1 MTDNEGGGSPPGAPP
16 PPGILPGVP
25 MADHHKL
32 MQEHAH
38 LQARYSKA
46 VKIIDHMKT
55 QVGQVN
61 ASLAEAE
68 VDRDTY
74 YADLQQANR
83 TVMELQAKAQGI
95 DIPVNT

>member
-1 MTDNEGGGSPPGAPP
+1 MTDTEGGGPLLDVP
-16 PPGILPGVP
+16 PPGILPSVP
-25 MADHHKL
+25 MADHHRL
-32 MQEHAH
+32 MQEHAQ

-46 VKIIDHMKT
+46 VKIIDHMKA

-74 YADLQQANR
+74 HADLQQANR

-95 DIPVNT
+95 DMKVNT

>member
-1 MTDNEGGGSPPGAPP
+1 MTDNEGASPPPATPP
-16 PPGILPGVP
+16 PVMLPNVP

-32 MQEHAH
+32 MQEHAQ

-46 VKIIDHMKT
+46 VKIIDHMKA

-74 YADLQQANR
+74 LADLQQANR
-83 TVMELQAKAQGI
+83 ALMEMQAKAQGV
-95 DIPVNT
+95 DLKVN